1 MYKNA
6 LNTLNWKFGQPPTV
20 VNAHLDK
27 LNCFPPL
34 KIHESN
40 SIINFASTVSN
51 LVGVFKSLSHT
62 QDLEGFALLNQAL
75 AKLPPKIKESWA
87 LHTVKRTLHQPS
99 LLDFNNWLAEK
110 AEAHERMRANT
121 PKNRNPENQANV
133 GASQTVRKTL
143 SSNSKASVKKPYRQY
158 PPCVVCN
165 GRHAIWSCSVYK
177 EKTLTQRAK
186 FAAEQK
192 LCYDG

>member
-1 MYKNA
+1 MYKNR
-6 LNTLNWKFGQPPTV
+6 LNTLILKFCQPQTA

-34 KIHESN
+34 KIHKSD
-40 SIINFASTVSN
+40 SITSFASTVSN
-51 LVGVFKSLSHT
+51 LLGVFKSLSYT
-62 QDLEGFALLNQAL
+62 QDLEIALLNQAL
-75 AKLPPKIKESWA
+75 AKLPPNMKESWA
-87 LHTVKRTLHQPS
+87 LHTVKKIRYQPS
-99 LLDFNNWLAEK
+99 LLLFNDWLAEK

-121 PKNRNPENQANV
+121 PKNRNPESQANA
-133 GASQTVRKTL
+133 GASKTVIKTL
-143 SSNSKASVKKPYRQY
+143 SSNSKASVKKPYQQY

-165 GRHAIWSCSVYK
+165 GRHASWSCSVYK
-177 EKTLTQRAK
+177 EKTPTQKAK